1 MDRKGFSTA
10 AMAAAGIAAAV
21 GFGSGGA
28 SLALAA
34 IASGGVW
41 AWIDRRTEERRF
53 LDRADWTLCLSLGL
67 LAAGYVNA
75 WNGLGRPFLML
86 ASAVAACSQAY
97 ALAGLHLRAGKG
109 A

>member
-10 AMAAAGIAAAV
+10 AMAAAGIAAAS
-21 GFGSGGA
+21 GFGSVGA

-34 IASGGVW
+34 MASGCVW
-41 AWIDRRTEERRF
+41 AWIDRRTEQRRF

-86 ASAVAACSQAY
+86 AASVAACSQAY
-97 ALAGLHLRAGKG
+97 ALAGLHIRERKG